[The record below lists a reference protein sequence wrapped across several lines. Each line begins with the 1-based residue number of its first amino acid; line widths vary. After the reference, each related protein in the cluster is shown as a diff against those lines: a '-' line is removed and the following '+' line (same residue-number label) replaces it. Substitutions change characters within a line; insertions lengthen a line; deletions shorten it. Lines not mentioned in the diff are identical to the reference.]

1 MFNIYESSLDYEIM
15 NCIDSIE
22 LDFVPYQLTHTTYNS
37 NQGNLLKGI
46 VIWLVLAQ
54 SGVQSP
60 ERVLDCNF
68 SNIFSFLNQFVT
80 L

>member
-37 NQGNLLKGI
+37 NQGNLLKGSF
-46 VIWLVLAQ
+46 IWLVVAR
-54 SGVQSP
+54 SVVQSP
-60 ERVLDCNF
+60 VRALDSNF
-68 SNIFSFLNQFVT
+68 SDTFS
-80 L
+80 